1 MPRWPKQRDNDGY
14 KDHLDEL
21 EWTTTSLYTA
31 HTAYAVYIAYTAL
44 LAYAVFMVAFSS
56 YIYLLLL
63 KLYGNMALWVLDYIR
78 IKSYNWLL
86 LSVYSH
92 FPEVGSGHRFRIFS

>member
-1 MPRWPKQRDNDGY
+1 MGI
-14 KDHLDEL
+14 EL
-21 EWTTTSLYTA
+21 LLLYTLL
-31 HTAYAVYIAYTAL
+31 TLLTPFTYTAL
-44 LAYAVFMVAFSS
+44 LAYAVFIVAFSS

-86 LSVYSH
+86 LSVSH

>member
-1 MPRWPKQRDNDGY
+1 MGI
-14 KDHLDEL
+14 EL
-21 EWTTTSLYTA
+21 LLLYT
-31 HTAYAVYIAYTAL
+31 L
-44 LAYAVFMVAFSS
+44 LTLLTLFTLLTLLYLLTLFFIVAFSS

-86 LSVYSH
+86 LSVSH

>member
-1 MPRWPKQRDNDGY
+1 MNYYFFIHCSHCLRRL
-14 KDHLDEL
+14 HCL
-21 EWTTTSLYTA
+21 
-31 HTAYAVYIAYTAL
+31 YTAL
-44 LAYAVFMVAFSS
+44 LAYAVFIVAFSS

-92 FPEVGSGHRFRIFS
+92 FPEVGSGHRFRIFSYIYHLLVASLSIEK